1 MASSMGVVVDPFSV
15 AEPSELPDWRLPL
28 SFMKSRHVEKI
39 QARGEVDEWR
49 IRDRMKTWSVA
60 LCLCLNVGVDPP
72 DVVKTNPCAR
82 RECWIDPLSMSPQ
95 KAIEQIGTTLQKQ
108 YERWQPRARYK
119 VLLDPTTEDTRKL
132 CISLRKTAKNERV
145 LFHYNA
151 HGVPKPTQN
160 GEIWVFNKSYTQYIP
175 MSMYDLQAWMGS
187 PSIYV
192 YDCSHAGLILDSFK
206 VFARQRD
213 SESFMDSPHQTSS
226 IHLGFL
232 NSWCIQLAAC
242 GPKEMLPMNP
252 ELPADLFTCCLTTP
266 IKTALF
272 W

>member
-1 MASSMGVVVDPFSV
+1 
-15 AEPSELPDWRLPL
+15 
-28 SFMKSRHVEKI
+28 
-39 QARGEVDEWR
+39 
-49 IRDRMKTWSVA
+49 
-60 LCLCLNVGVDPP
+60 
-72 DVVKTNPCAR
+72 
-82 RECWIDPLSMSPQ
+82 MSPQ
-95 KAIEQIGTTLQKQ
+95 KAIEQIGTNLQKQ

-119 VLLDPTTEDTRKL
+119 VLLDPTTDDTRKL
-132 CISLRKTAKNERV
+132 CIGLRKAAKNERV

-192 YDCSHAGLILDSFK
+192 YDCSQAGLILDSFK

-213 SESFMDSPHQTSS
+213 SESFMDSPHQSS
-226 IHLGFL
+226 NQHNLWLL
-232 NSWCIQLAAC
+232 NSWLRKPVFYRCIQLAAC
-242 GPKEMLPMNP
+242 GAKEMLPMNP

-272 W
+272 WHFQQQRVGKLSLVQGITQEILDKIPGKLSDRRTPLGELNWIFTAITDTIAWNTLPMG